1 MIKKPNW
8 QDFDHIDVWIF
19 DLDNTLYP
27 SHCDLFVQMDKKMGE
42 FVSQYLQVEY
52 DEAKKIQKE
61 YFSEYGTTL
70 NGLMHRHGMDAA
82 AYLEYVHDLEIDHI
96 EQDIKLNEALD
107 QLDGRKVIF
116 TNASDAHARNIS
128 KQIGIDHH
136 FDDIFDIHQSDFIP
150 KPEMSVYKKFLEEFD
165 IDPTKSVF
173 FEDMAK
179 NLKPAHD
186 LGMKTVWIPNKAHW
200 SHEQSEGEH
209 IHYVADDLSQWLTD
223 LVSDKP
229 AKS

>member
-1 MIKKPNW
+1 MNKKPNW
-8 QDFDHIDVWIF
+8 KDFDHIDVWVF

-27 SHCDLFVQMDKKMGE
+27 SHCDLFTQMDKKMGE

-61 YFSEYGTTL
+61 YFAEYGTTL
-70 NGLMHRHGMDAA
+70 SGLMHRHGMDPA

-96 EQDIKLNEALD
+96 EQDTKLESALD

-128 KQIGIDHH
+128 RQIGIDHH
-136 FDDIFDIHQSDFIP
+136 FDDIFDIHQSDFVP
-150 KPEMSVYKKFLEEFD
+150 KPEMSVYEKFLKEFD

-179 NLKPAHD
+179 NLKPAHE
-186 LGMKTVWIPNKAHW
+186 LGMKTVWIPNTAHW

-209 IHYVADDLSQWLTD
+209 IHYVTDDLSTWLTD
-223 LVSDKP
+223 LVKDKP
-229 AKS
+229 TKS